1 MAAGQ
6 KDATQQWSFKPRLK
20 LRKSRMF
27 FIKRGASKAMESK
40 QCVYPSILQFHLTS
54 LTSSQHISAALAAMA
69 CYPLNKSAG
78 WMLCNTCLSRRH
90 LALIYWPRPD
100 QNRLQGNHKYGSLAW
115 VLRRMAWGDADGS
128 RAARF
133 SVFLPAKWPMTSQF
147 LFAID
152 WEKWRHVETATPRQ
166 VFWTSGEG
174 LLMRLCHWAIGDW
187 GPKSSK
193 GENWGFMSVEP
204 SAYDQFVVVF
214 VGRSDDMTGWF
225 R

>member
-1 MAAGQ
+1 MCL
-6 KDATQQWSFKPRLK
+6 S
-20 LRKSRMF
+20 
-27 FIKRGASKAMESK
+27 
-40 QCVYPSILQFHLTS
+40 VYPAI
-54 LTSSQHISAALAAMA
+54 SSDIIDIISAYFSRSCCDGLLSLEQISWLDALQ
-69 CYPLNKSAG
+69 
-78 WMLCNTCLSRRH
+78 H
-90 LALIYWPRPD
+90 LPFKETSCSHILPRPD

-214 VGRSDDMTGWF
+214 VGRSDDMPGWF